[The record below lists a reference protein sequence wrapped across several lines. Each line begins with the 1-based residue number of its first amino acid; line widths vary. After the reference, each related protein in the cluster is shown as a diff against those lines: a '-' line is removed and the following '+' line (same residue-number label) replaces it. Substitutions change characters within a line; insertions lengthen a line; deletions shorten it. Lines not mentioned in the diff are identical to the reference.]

1 VQGNS
6 SAGIDFKGKVNY
18 SAGAFG
24 FPNGQ
29 PPMKIFSLKEGQIVR
44 SRRYLAGVAVSIALA
59 ASGTLASAQDM
70 FANAQPRLLTELRIT
85 GPAAGRDVQGQDI
98 SQDGYIYT
106 LQDQGG
112 AAYIR
117 KFNLSGAQVGTLT
130 APDVHAHET
139 LFIEDTPSGRYLW
152 TGSDKKSGPRLIRI
166 RESDG
171 AVQFFPIDFS
181 LSHAGETQ
189 SQVAVAYDARTG
201 VVALRAIMIPRKQ
214 WIFVYRMA
222 DIKADSSHAR
232 ATSSFALTLTGG
244 DQEQPF
250 QGLATD
256 GQYIWVRRGG
266 SDISST
272 KLLYTYTM
280 SGQIVSRRSL
290 APGFANAKNEG
301 DKFEPEA
308 ISLYRDVNGARYMTM
323 EMESGHTGQN
333 IHRLYVLPDSG
344 ASSIA
349 ARTPTAFSQA
359 IGKSPPAN

>member
-1 VQGNS
+1 L
-6 SAGIDFKGKVNY
+6 AGI
-18 SAGAFG
+18 
-24 FPNGQ
+24 
-29 PPMKIFSLKEGQIVR
+29 
-44 SRRYLAGVAVSIALA
+44 AVSIALA

-106 LQDQGG
+106 LQDEGG
-112 AAYIR
+112 TAYIR
-117 KFNLSGAQVGTLT
+117 KFNLSGAQVGTLS
-130 APDVHAHET
+130 APNVHAHET

-152 TGSDKKSGPRLIRI
+152 TGSDRKSGPRLIRI

-181 LSHAGETQ
+181 LSHAGETM
-189 SQVAVAYDARTG
+189 SQVAVAYDAHSG
-201 VVALRAIMIPRKQ
+201 LLALRAIMMPRAQ

-222 DIKADSSHAR
+222 DIKADSAHAR
-232 ATSSFALTLTGG
+232 AISSFPVTLAGG

-266 SDISST
+266 SDISPT
-272 KLLYTYTM
+272 KLFYAYTM
-280 SGQIVSRRSL
+280 NGQIVSRRSL

-301 DKFEPEA
+301 DKLEPEA

-323 EMESGHTGQN
+323 EMESGHTENN
-333 IHRLYVLPDSG
+333 IHRLYILPDAS

-349 ARTPTAFSQA
+349 ARSPTAFSQA
-359 IGKSPPAN
+359 MEKSLPAN